1 LTAVSGKEADMQLQG
16 INHVVLKVRN
26 LQRSARFYEEI
37 LGFQRT
43 GARSGMLFFTGG
55 GHAHDLALVEVGEG
69 APTPPANSV
78 GLFHFCV
85 TVADEA
91 ALAALYRHCK
101 EVGADI
107 QGSVDHV
114 ISRSF
119 YLKDPDGLVVEVT
132 CDVPEEEW
140 RDLANPFAQDRPYRI
155 D

>member
-1 LTAVSGKEADMQLQG
+1 MLLQG

-26 LQRSARFYEEI
+26 LESSARFYEEI

-43 GARSGMLFFTGG
+43 GARPGMLFFTGG
-55 GHAHDLALVEVGEG
+55 THPHDLALVEVGTD
-69 APTPPANSV
+69 APSAPPTAV

-85 TVADEA
+85 NVADEK
-91 ALAALYRHCK
+91 ALKELFRHCRQK
-101 EVGADI
+101 GASI

-119 YLKDPDGLVVEVT
+119 YLADPDGLIVEVT
-132 CDVPEEEW
+132 CDVPESEW
-140 RDLANPFAQDRPYRI
+140 RHLANPFAADRAYRI